1 MIIDELKEVLYQL
14 DIQYILYYVL
24 IMVISLFLLL
34 GFQNIVHNT
43 IPQWNVWYFAL
54 DFIILIMSF
63 VSIIFI
69 IFRKRDYDFKFQI
82 WFFAIFISMTII
94 QITLLWGFH
103 YNDDMMFR
111 TAFYI
116 IGAWAFYNR
125 IQYNKICIRTGL

>member
-34 GFQNIVHNT
+34 GFQNIVYNT

-82 WFFAIFISMTII
+82 WFFAIFISLML
-94 QITLLWGFH
+94 QFADFLVLSGGLLFFFGKF
-103 YNDDMMFR
+103 
-111 TAFYI
+111 
-116 IGAWAFYNR
+116 
-125 IQYNKICIRTGL
+125 